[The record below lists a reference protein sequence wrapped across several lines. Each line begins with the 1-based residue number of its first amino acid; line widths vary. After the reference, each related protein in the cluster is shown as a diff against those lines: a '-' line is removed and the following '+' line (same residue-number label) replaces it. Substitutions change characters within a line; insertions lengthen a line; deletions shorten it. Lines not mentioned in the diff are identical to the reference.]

1 MKAKTYN
8 TIFFILGLLTL
19 CYMVYKIGLDVVW
32 NNILQTGFWFLPVI
46 GSWLVIY
53 ILNAMA
59 LREIIYEKTMPET
72 AVRFPTVLKLTVSGY
87 AINYITPVVA
97 LGGEPYRIM
106 ELKNQVGIHKATS
119 SVLLYTI
126 MHIFSHILFWMFS
139 IILIFLY
146 LHPGTEAIIA
156 CTVTFAV
163 FFLMAFWVYKKYKK
177 GLLVVTF
184 TALGKI
190 PFLKKRI
197 AGFME
202 KRIEDLKEI
211 DSHIIELFTERKPTF
226 YASLFYEFI
235 ARVVGCLE
243 IYFVG
248 LAVHANISMFDS
260 IIISAGSSLFA
271 NLLFFS
277 PMQLGTREGGFVLA
291 LKSIGMSGGVGIF
304 IGLVTR
310 IRELFWILVGLLLLR
325 VNTKFK

>member
-1 MKAKTYN
+1 MKGKTYN
-8 TIFFILGLLTL
+8 TIFFIVGLFTL
-19 CYMVYKIGLDVVW
+19 CYMVYKIGLHVVW
-32 NNILQTGFWFLPVI
+32 GNIVQTGFWFLPVI
-46 GSWLVIY
+46 GSWLIIY
-53 ILNAMA
+53 ILNALA
-59 LREIIYEKTMPET
+59 LREIIYEKELPAT
-72 AVRFPTVLKLTVSGY
+72 AVRFPTILKLTVSGY

-126 MHIFSHILFWMFS
+126 MHIFSHILFWMAS

-146 LHPGTEAIIA
+146 LSPGSDAIVA
-156 CTVTFAV
+156 CTATFAV
-163 FFLMAFWVYKKYKK
+163 FFFIAFWVYKKYKK

-184 TALGKI
+184 NAIGKI

-197 AGFME
+197 AFFME
-202 KRIEDLKEI
+202 RRINDLNEV

-226 YASLFYEFI
+226 YISLAYEFI

-248 LAVHANISMFDS
+248 LAIHANISMFDS

-291 LKSIGMSGGVGIF
+291 LRSIGMSGGIGIF

-310 IRELFWILVGLLLLR
+310 IRELFWILLGLLLMR
-325 VNTKFK
+325 INTKF